1 MISPLRIATF
11 NTLHGIAITGT
22 PNAQSHLAEAD
33 SVALA
38 EAAVSLRADVLA
50 LQEIDRFQK
59 RSGEA
64 DQTALIA
71 SRMETDQWRF
81 VPSVEGTPGLPDWVA
96 AEPGALVGPDQNEN
110 DERTSPAATPQFGI
124 GLVSRH
130 PVLQWR
136 STQLGGPRI
145 SVPIPMPGGAKPR
158 IQWVPD
164 EPRVALAA
172 VIDTPQG
179 VLTVATAHLSVVPG
193 VNVRQLRTLLRWTSD
208 LPTPLIILGDFNV
221 PAPIVKRATR
231 WPHLV
236 RGATFPSW
244 NPKIQLDHV
253 IARGLDDFQLAR
265 AISEIVRL
273 DVSDHCAVVLTLPAS
288 VDPST
293 DSEPTSNRST

>member
-22 PNAQSHLAEAD
+22 PNAESHLAEAD
-33 SVALA
+33 SDALA
-38 EAAVSLRADVLA
+38 DVAGSLRADVLA

-71 SRMETDQWRF
+71 SRMGTDQWRF
-81 VPSVEGTPGLPDWVA
+81 VPSVEGTPGFPNWMA
-96 AEPGALVGPDQNEN
+96 AEPGAIVGPDQSEN
-110 DERTSPAATPQFGI
+110 DEAPPPASSPQFGI
-124 GLVSRH
+124 SLVSRY
-130 PVLQWR
+130 PVLRWR

-145 SVPIPMPGGAKPR
+145 SVPIPMPAGAKPR

-172 VIDTPQG
+172 VVDTPHG
-179 VLTVATAHLSVVPG
+179 IWTFATAHLSVVPG

-221 PAPIVKRATR
+221 PAPIVRRTTR

-253 IARGLDDFQLAR
+253 IASGLDDFQLAR
-265 AISEIVRL
+265 ATSEIIRL
-273 DVSDHCAVVLTLPAS
+273 DVSDHCAVVLTLPAPEES
-288 VDPST
+288 AT